1 MRSCKLWAFSQNRNF
16 DYYEVIICGVLKGSE
31 WNRNWKKILFGFSV
45 SWIFFS
51 TRQNVLNFS
60 STRLRAIRIWLEL
73 WLSNIGFL
81 ESFLSKKN
89 STLLVEKKLLLK
101 NYPHTWGF
109 RFIEQNGL
117 SKTPLQKRLT
127 KFLTQKVTTLRKVKF
142 SSVWSLERA

>member
-1 MRSCKLWAFSQNRNF
+1 MQTLSILPKSKFWLLRGHNLWSLKRFWMKQKL
-16 DYYEVIICGVLKGSE
+16 E
-31 WNRNWKKILFGFSV
+31 KKFFSV
-45 SWIFFS
+45 F
-51 TRQNVLNFS
+51 L
-60 STRLRAIRIWLEL
+60 
-73 WLSNIGFL
+73 FL
-81 ESFLSKKN
+81 EFFFQPGKTYWISLQLGFAQYESDWSYGYRILVFLSRFSVKKN

-109 RFIEQNGL
+109 SFIEQNGL